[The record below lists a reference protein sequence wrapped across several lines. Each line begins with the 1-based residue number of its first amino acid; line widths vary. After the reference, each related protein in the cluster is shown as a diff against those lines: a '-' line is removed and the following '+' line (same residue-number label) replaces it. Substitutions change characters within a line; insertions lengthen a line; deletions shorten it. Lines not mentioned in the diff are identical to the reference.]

1 MVSNIKE
8 MINWPAIIKH
18 SDDPELTFISNQ
30 AEWDSDVDLH
40 NVKYDEADFI
50 VDSTGKIYT
59 LTTTHD
65 LSVQPQETG
74 NSKSLKEILGL
85 AKAHAAQQGSCCVA
99 KLSAPSIK
107 DAFKIIAS
115 LSDT

>member
-1 MVSNIKE
+1 MVSSIKE

-18 SDDPELTFISNQ
+18 SDDPELTFISSQ
-30 AEWDSDVDLH
+30 TEWDKDTDLH
-40 NVKYDEADFI
+40 NVKYDEADYL
-50 VDSTGKIYT
+50 VDASGKIYT
-59 LTTTHD
+59 LTTTQS
-65 LSVQPQETG
+65 LSLQPQETG
-74 NSKSLKEILGL
+74 GSKTLKEILGL

-115 LSDT
+115 LSET